1 MLRSSRT
8 IASLIHSLVLGTAT
22 ATTLVMVAAS
32 VVGCK
37 DESQPDYWVEKLDD
51 PAWRAR
57 AVKRLEQFF
66 EDSVTKNGDLKS
78 EGVQT
83 LIGKTVD
90 PLTKTYVDS
99 YDTLDDKTRVS
110 LIKLLAAYKDKRIEP
125 AVKKAFDEFVK
136 HPATAKD
143 DQDIKWAA
151 IATSDLKLTGVSDS
165 LLAAFTKLR
174 ASTMLGGVAYR
185 DVNDAMRVA
194 PSKTWVGP
202 LVKMLDADMVA
213 PKTSKDKDLIDPFR
227 DQQFWQTASAEVLG
241 RIGDPAAVTPLL
253 KIMLDPAKGDVQS
266 TALLALVKLGKPA
279 ADAAVKLLKGQ
290 DDALI
295 AFGARRIKEV
305 TGADAKGK
313 TYVPTAALIVGT
325 IGRGDTIGP
334 MVDALKAETD
344 DGNKAVIARELA
356 KIPATDDS
364 KQAFK
369 KAYESL
375 PIDAEIPP
383 GGGSALETLT
393 ESAGQFFDASMVDWL
408 LDRAAKAKGA
418 EEDRKSLQSAITI
431 TALKLAKPDQLPQ
444 VKVAVDKYGS
454 QLEKASY
461 TTVANMLK
469 ACGDRVP
476 CYVAALE
483 KSENQDQANQF
494 AGIKAGYM
502 IGILGNEQNR
512 DDIVSGIDSITN
524 AAVRFVAAEA
534 IDHLS
539 PKGSK
544 AAADKLT
551 AVIEKNA
558 KSPDR
563 EKSAGDSP
571 LKQVVYRLEARTN

>member
-22 ATTLVMVAAS
+22 TTTMVLVAAS

-57 AVKRLEQFF
+57 SVKRLEQFF

-78 EGVQT
+78 AGVQD

-90 PLTKTYVDS
+90 PLTKTYVDG
-99 YDTLDDKTRVS
+99 YDSLDEKTRVS

-125 AVKKAFDEFVK
+125 AVKKAFEEFAK
-136 HPATAKD
+136 HPATSKD
-143 DQDIKWAA
+143 DQDVKWAA
-151 IATSDLKLTGVSDS
+151 IATEDLQLTSVSDP
-165 LLAAFTKLR
+165 LLQAFLKLR

-194 PSKTWVGP
+194 PSKAWVGP
-202 LVKMLDADMVA
+202 LTKCLDAEMTQ
-213 PKTSKDKDLIDPFR
+213 PKSAKDKDLVEPYR
-227 DQQFWQTASAEVLG
+227 DQQFWQTAAAEVLG
-241 RIGDPAAVTPLL
+241 RIGDPSAVQPLM
-253 KIMLDPAKGDVQS
+253 KILLDPSKGDVQS
-266 TALLALVKLGKPA
+266 TALLALVKIGKPA

-290 DDALI
+290 DEAL
-295 AFGARRIKEV
+295 ASFNSRRIKEV
-305 TGADAKGK
+305 TGNDAKGK
-313 TYVPTAALIVGT
+313 PYVATAALILGT
-325 IGRGDTIGP
+325 IGRSDTISP
-334 MVDALKAETD
+334 MIDALKSETD
-344 DGNKAVIARELA
+344 DSNKAILARELA
-356 KIPATDDS
+356 KIPATDES

-383 GGGSALETLT
+383 AGSALETLT
-393 ESAGQFFDASMVDWL
+393 ESAGQFFDSSMVEWL
-408 LDRAAKAKGA
+408 LERAAKTKGS
-418 EEDRKSLQSAITI
+418 EDDRKSLQSAITV
-431 TALKLAKPDQLPQ
+431 TALKLAKPDQMPA
-444 VKVAVDKYGS
+444 VKAAVDKYGTS
-454 QLEKASY
+454 LEKDIYA
-461 TTVANMLK
+461 TVDKQLK

-476 CYVAALE
+476 CYIAALQ
-483 KSENQDQANQF
+483 KSENQDRANQF

-512 DDIVSGIDSITN
+512 DEVVAGIDSITN
-524 AAVRFVAAEA
+524 AACRFVAAQV

-544 AAADKLT
+544 DAATKLT
-551 AVIEKNA
+551 TVIEKNA
-558 KSPDR
+558 KSPDK
-563 EKSAGDSP
+563 EKSSGDAP
-571 LKQVVYRLEARTN
+571 LKQVVYRLEARAN

>member
-1 MLRSSRT
+1 MLRSPRT
-8 IASLIHSLVLGTAT
+8 IASLIHSLVLGSAT
-22 ATTLVMVAAS
+22 ATTMVLVAAT

-37 DESQPDYWVEKLDD
+37 DDSQPDYWVDKLDD

-66 EDSVTKNGDLKS
+66 EDSMTKNGDLKS

-83 LIGKTVD
+83 LIDKTVD
-90 PLTKTYVDS
+90 PLTKTYVDG
-99 YDTLDDKTRVS
+99 YDSLDDKTRVS

-125 AVKKAFDEFVK
+125 AVKKAFDEFAE
-136 HPATAKD
+136 HPATSKD

-151 IATSDLKLTGVSDS
+151 IATEDLKLTGVSDS
-165 LLAAFTKLR
+165 LLAAFLKLR

-194 PSKTWVGP
+194 PSKAWVGP
-202 LVKMLDADMVA
+202 LVKMLDGEMVQ
-213 PKTSKDKDLIDPFR
+213 PKTAKDKDLIDPFR

-241 RIGDPAAVTPLL
+241 RIGDPAAVQPLL
-253 KIMLDPAKGDVQS
+253 KILLDPSKGDVQS

-279 ADAAVKLLKGQ
+279 ADAAVKLLEGQ
-290 DDALI
+290 DAELI
-295 AFGARRIKEV
+295 AFAARRIKDL
-305 TGADAKGK
+305 TGTDVKGK
-313 TYVPTAALIVGT
+313 PYVATAALVLGT
-325 IGRGDTIGP
+325 IGRADTIGP
-334 MVDALKAETD
+334 MIVALKGETD
-344 DGNKAVIARELA
+344 DGNKAVIARELV

-369 KAYESL
+369 KAFESI

-383 GGGSALETLT
+383 GGSALETLT
-393 ESAGQFFDASMVDWL
+393 ESAGQFFDSSMVDWL
-408 LDRAAKAKGA
+408 LVRAKKTKGS
-418 EEDRKSLQSAITI
+418 EEDRKSLESAITV
-431 TALKLAKPDQLPQ
+431 TALKLAKPDQMPQ
-444 VKVAVDKYGS
+444 VKAAVDKYGS
-454 QLEKASY
+454 QLEKDSY
-461 TTVANMLK
+461 ATVDNLLK

-476 CYVAALE
+476 CYIAALE
-483 KSENQDQANQF
+483 KPENQDTANQF

-512 DDIVSGIDSITN
+512 DELVSGIDSITN
-524 AAVRFVAAEA
+524 AALRFVAAEV

-539 PKGSK
+539 PNGSK
-544 AAADKLT
+544 DAAAQLT
-551 AVIEKNA
+551 TVIERNA

-571 LKQVVYRLEARTN
+571 LKQVVYRLDARAS

>member
-8 IASLIHSLVLGTAT
+8 IASLIRSLVLGTAT
-22 ATTLVMVAAS
+22 TTTLVLVAAS

-90 PLTKTYVDS
+90 PLTKTYVDGYES
-99 YDTLDDKTRVS
+99 LDDKTRVS

-125 AVKKAFDEFVK
+125 AVKKAYDEFAK
-136 HPATAKD
+136 HPATSKD
-143 DQDIKWAA
+143 DQDLKWAA
-151 IATSDLKLTGVSDS
+151 IATDDLKLTSVSDD
-165 LLAAFTKLR
+165 LLAAFLKLR

-185 DVNDAMRVA
+185 DVNDAMRTASSKAWV
-194 PSKTWVGP
+194 PSLTK
-202 LVKMLDADMVA
+202 LLDAEMVA
-213 PKTSKDKDLIDPFR
+213 PKTSKDKDLIDPYR
-227 DQQFWQTASAEVLG
+227 DQQFWQAVAAEILG
-241 RIGDPAAVTPLL
+241 RIGDPAAVDPLL
-253 KIMLDPAKGDVQS
+253 KVMLDPGKGDIQS

-279 ADAAVKLLKGQ
+279 ADAAVKLLQGGNEPLNTF
-290 DDALI
+290 A
-295 AFGARRIKEV
+295 ARRIKEV
-305 TGADAKGK
+305 TGTDAKGK
-313 TYVPTAALIVGT
+313 PYVATAALIVGT

-334 MVDALKAETD
+334 MIAALNAETD

-356 KIPATDDS
+356 KIPATEES
-364 KQAFK
+364 KEAFK

-383 GGGSALETLT
+383 QGSALESLT
-393 ESAGQFFDASMVDWL
+393 ESAGQFFDSSMVDWL
-408 LDRAAKAKGA
+408 LERAVKTKGGADDKKA
-418 EEDRKSLQSAITI
+418 LQLAITV

-444 VKVAVDKYGS
+444 VKVAVDRYGTK
-454 QLEKASY
+454 LEKDAF
-461 TTVANMLK
+461 VQVDKLLK

-476 CYVAALE
+476 CYVTALQ
-483 KSENQDQANQF
+483 KGENQDRANQF
-494 AGIKAGYM
+494 VGIKSGYM
-502 IGILGNEQNR
+502 IGILGNEESR
-512 DDIVSGIDSITN
+512 DQIVSGIDSVSN
-524 AAVRFVAAEA
+524 ASVRFVSGIV

-544 AAADKLT
+544 AAAAKLG

-563 EKSAGDSP
+563 EKSSGDSS
-571 LKQVVYRLEARTN
+571 LKTVMYRLEARAN

>member
-1 MLRSSRT
+1 MLRSSLT

-22 ATTLVMVAAS
+22 TTTMVLVAAT

-90 PLTKTYVDS
+90 PLTKTYVDG
-99 YDTLDDKTRVS
+99 YATLDDKTRVS

-125 AVKKAFDEFVK
+125 AVKKAFEEFAK
-136 HPATAKD
+136 HPATAKE
-143 DQDIKWAA
+143 DQDLKWAA
-151 IATSDLKLTGVSDS
+151 IATEDLKLTTVSDA
-165 LLAAFTKLR
+165 LLAAFLKLK

-194 PSKTWVGP
+194 PSKAWVGP
-202 LVKMLDADMVA
+202 LSKMLDAEMVQ
-213 PKTSKDKDLIDPFR
+213 PKTAKDKDLIDPYR
-227 DQQFWQTASAEVLG
+227 DQQFWQVASAEVLG
-241 RIGDPAAVTPLL
+241 RIGDPAAVEPLL
-253 KIMLDPAKGDVQS
+253 KVLLDPAKADVQS
-266 TALLALVKLGKPA
+266 TAVLALVKIGKPA
-279 ADAAVKLLKGQ
+279 ADAAVALLQGKNE
-290 DDALI
+290 ALVTYN
-295 AFGARRIKEV
+295 ARRIKEV
-305 TGADAKGK
+305 TGTEAKGK
-313 TYVPTAALIVGT
+313 PYVATAALILGT
-325 IGRGDTIGP
+325 IGRPDTIGP
-334 MVDALKAETD
+334 MIEALKAESD
-344 DGNKAVIARELA
+344 DSNKAVIARELA
-356 KIPATDDS
+356 KIPATDES

-369 KAYESL
+369 KAYESISL
-375 PIDAEIPP
+375 EAEIPN
-383 GGGSALETLT
+383 GGGALDTLT
-393 ESAGQFFDASMVDWL
+393 ESAGQFFDSSMVDWL
-408 LDRAAKAKGA
+408 LVRAAKTKGSD
-418 EEDRKSLQSAITI
+418 EDKKSLQLAITV

-444 VKVAVDKYGS
+444 VKVAVDKYGTK
-454 QLEKASY
+454 LEKDAF
-461 TTVANMLK
+461 VQVDNLLK

-476 CYVAALE
+476 CYITALQ
-483 KSENQDQANQF
+483 KGENQDRAKQF
-494 AGIKAGYM
+494 VGIKAGYM
-502 IGILGNEQNR
+502 IGILGDEQSR
-512 DDIVSGIDSITN
+512 DEVVKGIDSVTN
-524 AAVRFVAAEA
+524 AALRSVSATV

-544 AAADKLT
+544 DVAAKLN

-571 LKQVVYRLEARTN
+571 LKQVMYRLESRAS

>member
-22 ATTLVMVAAS
+22 TTTMVLVAAS

-90 PLTKTYVDS
+90 PLTKTYVDG

-125 AVKKAFDEFVK
+125 AVKKAYEEFAK
-136 HPATAKD
+136 HPATSKD
-143 DQDIKWAA
+143 DQDLKWAA
-151 IATSDLKLTGVSDS
+151 IATEDLKLTTVSDP
-165 LLAAFTKLR
+165 LLQAFLKLR

-194 PSKTWVGP
+194 PSKAWVP
-202 LVKMLDADMVA
+202 SLTKLLEADMVA
-213 PKTSKDKDLIDPFR
+213 PKTSKDKDLIDPYR
-227 DQQFWQTASAEVLG
+227 DQQFWQAVAAEILG
-241 RIGDPAAVTPLL
+241 RIGDPAAVDPLL
-253 KIMLDPAKGDVQS
+253 KVMLDPGKGDVQS
-266 TALLALVKLGKPA
+266 TALLALVKIGKPA
-279 ADAAVKLLKGQ
+279 ADGAVKLLQGQ
-290 DDALI
+290 SADLN
-295 AFGARRIKEV
+295 AFAAKRIKEV
-305 TGADAKGK
+305 TGTEAKGK
-313 TYVPTAALIVGT
+313 PYVATAALIVGT
-325 IGRGDTIGP
+325 IGRADTIGP
-334 MVDALKAETD
+334 MIAALNAESD

-356 KIPATDDS
+356 KIPATAES
-364 KQAFK
+364 KEAFK
-369 KAYESL
+369 KAYESM

-383 GGGSALETLT
+383 QGSALESLT
-393 ESAGQFFDASMVDWL
+393 ESAGQFFDSSMVDWL
-408 LDRAAKAKGA
+408 LERAVKTKGSA
-418 EEDRKSLQSAITI
+418 DDKKSLQLAITV
-431 TALKLAKPDQLPQ
+431 TALKLAKPDQLQQ
-444 VKVAVDKYGS
+444 VKTAVDKYGTKM
-454 QLEKASY
+454 ERDAY
-461 TTVANMLK
+461 TQVDALLK

-476 CYVAALE
+476 CYVTSLQ
-483 KSENQDQANQF
+483 KPENQDQANQF
-494 AGIKAGYM
+494 VGIKSGYM
-502 IGILGNEQNR
+502 IGILGNEESR
-512 DDIVSGIDSITN
+512 DEVVKGIDSVTN
-524 AAVRFVAAEA
+524 ASVRFVSGVV

-544 AAADKLT
+544 DAAAKLG
-551 AVIEKNA
+551 AVIDKNA

-563 EKSAGDSP
+563 EKSAGDSS
-571 LKQVVYRLEARTN
+571 LKTVMYRLEARAN

>member
-1 MLRSSRT
+1 
-8 IASLIHSLVLGTAT
+8 
-22 ATTLVMVAAS
+22 MVAAS

-66 EDSVTKNGDLKS
+66 EDSVTKNGDIKS

-110 LIKLLAAYKDKRIEP
+110 LIKLLAAYNDKRVEP
-125 AVKKAFDEFVK
+125 AVKKAFDEFAK
-136 HPATAKD
+136 HPATSKD

-151 IATSDLKLTGVSDS
+151 IATANLKLTSVSDS
-165 LLAAFTKLR
+165 LLAAFLKLH
-174 ASTMLGGVAYR
+174 ASSMLGGVAIR
-185 DVNDAMRVA
+185 DVQDAMRVA

-202 LVKMLDADMVA
+202 LVKMLDADIVQ
-213 PKTSKDKDLIDPFR
+213 PKTKDLIDAYR
-227 DQQFWQTASAEVLG
+227 DQAFWQPVSAEVLG
-241 RIGDPAAVTPLL
+241 RIGDPAAVQPLM
-253 KIMLDPAKGDVQS
+253 KVMLDPSKADVQV

-279 ADAAVKLLKGQ
+279 ADAAVKLLSGQ
-290 DDALI
+290 DPDLA
-295 AFGARRIKEV
+295 AFAAQRIKAA

-313 TYVPTAALIVGT
+313 PYIPTAALIVGT

-334 MVDALKAETD
+334 MIDALKSETD
-344 DGNKAVIARELA
+344 DGNKAVIARELV
-356 KIPATDDS
+356 KIPATDES

-375 PIDAEIPP
+375 PIDAEIPN
-383 GGGSALETLT
+383 GGGALETLT
-393 ESAGQFFDASMVDWL
+393 ESAGQFFDSSMVDWL
-408 LDRAAKAKGA
+408 LERAAKTKGS
-418 EEDRKSLQSAITI
+418 EDDRKALQGAITI
-431 TALKLAKPDQLPQ
+431 TALKIAKPDQLPQ

-454 QLEKASY
+454 ALEKTSY
-461 TTVANMLK
+461 TTVDSLLK

-476 CYVAALE
+476 CYVAAFE
-483 KSENQDQANQF
+483 KPENQDAANQF

-512 DDIVSGIDSITN
+512 DEIVSGIDSVTN
-524 AAVRFVAAEA
+524 AALRFVAAEV

-544 AAADKLT
+544 ATVDKLG
-551 AVIEKNA
+551 AVIDKNA

-563 EKSAGDSP
+563 EKSLGDSP
-571 LKQVVYRLEARTN
+571 LKQVMYRLEARAN

>member
-8 IASLIHSLVLGTAT
+8 IASLIRSLVLGTAT
-22 ATTLVMVAAS
+22 TTTLVLVAAS

-57 AVKRLEQFF
+57 AVKQLEQFF

-90 PLTKTYVDS
+90 PLTKTYVDG
-99 YDTLDDKTRVS
+99 YDSLDDKTRVA
-110 LIKLLAAYKDKRIEP
+110 LIQLLESYKDKRIEP
-125 AVKKAFDEFVK
+125 AVKKAFDEFAK

-143 DQDIKWAA
+143 AQDIKWAA
-151 IATSDLKLTGVSDS
+151 LAVSDLKLTGVSDS
-165 LLAAFTKLR
+165 LLAAFVKLR
-174 ASTMLGGVAYR
+174 ASSQLGGVAYR
-185 DVNDAMRVA
+185 DVNDAMRAA
-194 PSKTWVGP
+194 PSKAWVGP
-202 LVKMLDADMVA
+202 LVKMLDAEMVA

-241 RIGDPAAVTPLL
+241 RIGDPAAVQPLL
-253 KIMLDPAKGDVQS
+253 KILLDPAKGDVQS
-266 TALLALVKLGKPA
+266 TALLALVKIGKPA
-279 ADAAVKLLKGQ
+279 ADATIKLLKGQ
-290 DDALI
+290 DNDLI
-295 AFGARRIKEV
+295 TFGARRIKEV
-305 TGADAKGK
+305 TGSDAKGK
-313 TYVPTAALIVGT
+313 PYVATAALVLGT
-325 IGRGDTIGP
+325 IGRPDTIQP
-334 MVDALKAETD
+334 MIEALNAETD

-356 KIPATDDS
+356 KIPATDES

-383 GGGSALETLT
+383 AGSALETLT
-393 ESAGQFFDASMVDWL
+393 ESAGQFFDSSMVEWL
-408 LDRAAKAKGA
+408 LQRAAKAKGSD
-418 EEDRKSLQSAITI
+418 EDKKSLQLAITV
-431 TALKLAKPDQLPQ
+431 TALKLAKPDQMAQ
-444 VKVAVDKYGS
+444 VKVAVDKYGT
-454 QLEKASY
+454 QLEKTSF
-461 TTVANMLK
+461 TLVDNLVK

-476 CYVAALE
+476 CYVTALE
-483 KSENQDQANQF
+483 KPENQEQASQF

-512 DDIVSGIDSITN
+512 DEIVSGIGSITN
-524 AAVRFVAAEA
+524 AALRFVSAEV

-544 AAADKLT
+544 DAAAKLT

-571 LKQVVYRLEARTN
+571 LKQVVYRLEARAN

>member
-8 IASLIHSLVLGTAT
+8 IASLIRSLVLGTAT
-22 ATTLVMVAAS
+22 TTTLVLVAAS

-83 LIGKTVD
+83 LVAKTVD

-136 HPATAKD
+136 HPATSKD

-165 LLAAFTKLR
+165 LLAAFMKLR

-194 PSKTWVGP
+194 PSKAWVGP

-241 RIGDPAAVTPLL
+241 RIGDPAAVQPLL
-253 KIMLDPAKGDVQS
+253 KILLDPAKGDVQS
-266 TALLALVKLGKPA
+266 TALLALVKIGKPA

-305 TGADAKGK
+305 TGSDAKGK

-334 MVDALKAETD
+334 MIDALKAETD

-369 KAYESL
+369 KAFESL

-383 GGGSALETLT
+383 AGSALETLT
-393 ESAGQFFDASMVDWL
+393 ESTGQFFDSSMVDWL
-408 LDRAAKAKGA
+408 LDRAAKTKGGD
-418 EEDRKSLQSAITI
+418 EDRKSLQSAITI
-431 TALKLAKPDQLPQ
+431 TALKLAKPDQMAQ

-461 TTVANMLK
+461 ATVDKMLK

-483 KSENQDQANQF
+483 KSENQDAKNQF

-502 IGILGNEQNR
+502 IGILGTEQNR
-512 DDIVSGIDSITN
+512 DDIVSGLDSITN

-544 AAADKLT
+544 DAAAKIQ
-551 AVIEKNA
+551 AVIDKNA

-571 LKQVVYRLEARTN
+571 LKQVVYRLEARAN